1 MKRASHLR
9 EALKLVQTC
18 TNYRVWAAFSPKRMQ
33 HFFIL
38 SFPVGALRPVPEAA
52 REKGSLATPF
62 GLSFS
67 AYTVS
72 VPQ

>member
-1 MKRASHLR
+1 MG
-9 EALKLVQTC
+9 
-18 TNYRVWAAFSPKRMQ
+18 RVFAKADAA
-33 HFFIL
+33 FFIL

>member
-1 MKRASHLR
+1 MG
-9 EALKLVQTC
+9 
-18 TNYRVWAAFSPKRMQ
+18 RVFAKADAA
-33 HFFIL
+33 FFIL

-52 REKGSLATPF
+52 REKGSLSAPF
-62 GLSFS
+62 GLPFS

>member
-1 MKRASHLR
+1 MYKSQGMGRVFA
-9 EALKLVQTC
+9 KL
-18 TNYRVWAAFSPKRMQ
+18 PKRMQ

-38 SFPVGALRPVPEAA
+38 SFPVGTLRPAPEAA
-52 REKGSLATPF
+52 HEKESLSAPF
-62 GLSFS
+62 GLPFS

>member
-1 MKRASHLR
+1 MYKS
-9 EALKLVQTC
+9 QGMG
-18 TNYRVWAAFSPKRMQ
+18 RVFAKADAA
-33 HFFIL
+33 FFIL